1 LRNHA
6 CQKGSTGLFAKRVA
20 CTRRDIAE
28 IVANVAVNIFTNYF
42 NHVAR
47 TDVDQH
53 VIAVLN
59 ASDPN
64 LPKMTTAGTSP
75 TTEIGDSVNFR
86 LADSSLEAQGRQW
99 AFLFIRADSFTD
111 IRSSSIV

>member
-28 IVANVAVNIFTNYF
+28 IVANVAVNTFTNYF

-47 TDVDQH
+47 MDVDHH
-53 VIAVLN
+53 VIAALN
-59 ASDPN
+59 AIDPN
-64 LPKMTTAGTSP
+64 LPKMRTAGTSP
-75 TTEIGDSVNFR
+75 TTELATR
-86 LADSSLEAQGRQW
+86 LTSGLP
-99 AFLFIRADSFTD
+99 T
-111 IRSSSIV
+111 IRSEHRPANGYFCLFVPTRSRT